1 MEGYHPKRRKDKYN
15 PYSIY
20 EGNGHYYISFKDGQG
35 IFHKLEISRLL
46 YDAFNSFELDDLAY
60 LNVWDRHIEQSE
72 LWESTLNVR
81 VLHKPEGIEETVLKK
96 IQVKKLH
103 MAVRALP
110 EMQKR
115 RLLLYYF
122 EDLTYGQIAEMEGC
136 SKVAVKYTIDK
147 AMKTLK
153 KILK

>member
-15 PYSIY
+15 PYNIY
-20 EGNGHYYISFKDGQG
+20 ENNGHYYISFKDGQG
-35 IFHKLEISRLL
+35 IFHKLEISRPL
-46 YDAFNSFELDDLAY
+46 YDTFNSFELDDLSY

-72 LWESTLNVR
+72 VWESTLNTR
-81 VLHKPEGIEETVLKK
+81 ALHEPEGVEETVLRK
-96 IQVKKLH
+96 IQVKRLH
-103 MAVRALP
+103 MAVHELP

-122 EDLTYGQIAEMEGC
+122 EDLTYEQIAELEGC
-136 SKVAVKYTIDK
+136 SKVAVKYMIDK
-147 AMKTLK
+147 ALKNLK

>member
-81 VLHKPEGIEETVLKK
+81 ALHKPEGVEETVLKK

-147 AMKTLK
+147 ALKTLK
-153 KILK
+153 KNLK